1 MEIISRAG
9 KTSCGSTAAR
19 YRFMFSIP
27 ILFASLSIAMH
38 PDRKINIVL
47 FGVPEI
53 VFIFSGISSLI
64 VFNIPKFYY
73 ESLWPYS
80 NRKSRCRPV

>member
-1 MEIISRAG
+1 M
-9 KTSCGSTAAR
+9 
-19 YRFMFSIP
+19 FMFSMP

-47 FGVPEI
+47 FGAPEI

-64 VFNIPKFYY
+64 VFNIPKFCY
-73 ESLWPYS
+73 ESFWPYS
-80 NRKSRCRPV
+80 YIKSRCRPV